1 MVLLPKDS
9 ENAARVLF
17 ADTII
22 HMFAAISDNRLG
34 GIIQSARAASGN
46 FQNRPGTAFN
56 QCKHDD

>member
-22 HMFAAISDNRLG
+22 QFAAISDNRLG